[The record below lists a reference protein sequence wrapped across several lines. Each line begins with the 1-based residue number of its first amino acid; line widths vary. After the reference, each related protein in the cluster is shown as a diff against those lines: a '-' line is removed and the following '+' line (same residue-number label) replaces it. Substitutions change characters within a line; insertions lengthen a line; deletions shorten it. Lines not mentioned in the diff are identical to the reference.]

1 MTTAFLFPGQGSQS
15 SGMGTDLF
23 SRYSELVE
31 QSNEI
36 LGYSIEELCQNE
48 NDTQLNL
55 TNYTPNRALYIVS
68 RS

>member
-23 SRYSELVE
+23 SRYSELVK

-36 LGYSIEELCQNE
+36 LGYSIEKLCQNE
-48 NDTQLNL
+48 
-55 TNYTPNRALYIVS
+55 S
-68 RS
+68 